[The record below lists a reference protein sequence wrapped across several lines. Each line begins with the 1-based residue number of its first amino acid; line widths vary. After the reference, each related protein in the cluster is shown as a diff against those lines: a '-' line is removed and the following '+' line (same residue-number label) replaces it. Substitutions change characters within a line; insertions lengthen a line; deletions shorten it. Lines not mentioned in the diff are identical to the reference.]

1 MQLARGE
8 RTEPNVRATTAELF
22 DGLVASSQNRW
33 PSLAFDVGAINGA
46 LSRFLPAGFYYKTF
60 MWPSSPQAWLRYEH
74 VIRAAAG
81 LGRAATAAD
90 PDRYEHQYAHC
101 DVLIVGAGPAGLA
114 AARAAASAGARVIV
128 CDEGSRFGGS
138 LIGDEATIDGDDAMP
153 WIAGT
158 VRELAENPDVT
169 LLARTTAFGWYD
181 DNLLGLLERVTD
193 HLAAPPPHAPRQRL
207 WKVRARS
214 IVLAS
219 GAHERPV
226 AYANNDLPGTML
238 AGAALTYVRR
248 YAVRPGTRAVIFTT
262 NDSAYRTALAL
273 RDADV
278 AIVADRRRPAGG
290 AAYRL
295 VAPARARAGTADHRR
310 VRHRRR
316 ARRQARRRR
325 RHRAARRW
333 PDAVARLRS
342 RLRLRRLES
351 RGPSVFAGTGHAA
364 LRRRLGGAAAA
375 IVAAADCRGRRCER
389 RLRSC
394 RCTR

>member
-81 LGRAATAAD
+81 MGRAATGPD

-181 DNLLGLLERVTD
+181 DNLLGLR
-193 HLAAPPPHAPRQRL
+193 
-207 WKVRARS
+207 
-214 IVLAS
+214 
-219 GAHERPV
+219 GA
-226 AYANNDLPGTML
+226 
-238 AGAALTYVRR
+238 
-248 YAVRPGTRAVIFTT
+248 
-262 NDSAYRTALAL
+262 
-273 RDADV
+273 
-278 AIVADRRRPAGG
+278 
-290 AAYRL
+290 
-295 VAPARARAGTADHRR
+295 
-310 VRHRRR
+310 RHRS
-316 ARRQARRRR
+316 
-325 RHRAARRW
+325 
-333 PDAVARLRS
+333 S
-342 RLRLRRLES
+342 R
-351 RGPSVFAGTGHAA
+351 
-364 LRRRLGGAAAA
+364 GAAAA
-375 IVAAADCRGRRCER
+375 RAAAAAVESARKVDRSRVGCARAAGRLCEQRPSGHDARGRRAH
-389 RLRSC
+389 LRQAL
-394 RCTR
+394 RGAAGIARGDLHDQ